1 MTGLVE
7 VGAPFESNE
16 LSLSDYVAIVRRRW
30 WLIATGAL
38 VLSLL
43 VFVVSMVQARVYEA
57 SSEVLLRTNANEQ
70 LFPSVPFTQSL
81 DVRRDALSEVD
92 YIESDQFLAAL
103 DEAGA
108 SADVQ
113 VGVPQVDAGDR
124 NQTGNVLRFTAT
136 GSSALAVADS
146 ANLAADTYVRLRQQ
160 DAMADF
166 ERRAQSEIAE
176 LTEKQRELDAL
187 NAPVAEL
194 QQRIELTT
202 DIDQAN
208 RLRDQLASLRADQ
221 NSFRIPLEQQIDTLS
236 NRVEESQLTQD
247 VLTTSGVS
255 ARVNQTAE
263 LPSSPTS
270 PKPLRNVLLALFAGA
285 FAGLL
290 ATLAWESLDDKLTGE
305 EDLDLL
311 GVTVLASV
319 PVDGDTV
326 DGPRLFASLPN
337 ATREVE
343 AYRTARAAL
352 NFASEGRLSSFV
364 VTSALPGEGKST
376 TSANLAVA
384 LSQAGQKTL
393 LIDAD
398 LRRPTLHK
406 YFGLP
411 NNVGLRSV
419 LEGSSEAND
428 VMTVTGY
435 GDMLALIGAGSPSP
449 YPSELLSSGRLA
461 SLIAAAKEVFD
472 VVIVDTPPL
481 FLVADAALVA
491 PAVDGIVLS
500 VTSGM
505 GESPASKKSNTR
517 RLLAAVQR
525 LRTPLLGVVLCGG
538 GQGSYGYGYRYGYYE
553 SDSPTTPAEN
563 GSAPFSGSQPAVPEP
578 GWVDDQINVSP

>member
-1 MTGLVE
+1 VTGLVE

-30 WLIATGAL
+30 WLIATFAL

-352 NFASEGRLSSFV
+352 NFASEGRPSSFV

-411 NNVGLRSV
+411 NNVGLRSI

-538 GQGSYGYGYRYGYYE
+538 GQGSYGYGYRYGYYV
-553 SDSPTTPAEN
+553 SDTPTTPAEN

>member
-30 WLIATGAL
+30 WLIATFAL

-352 NFASEGRLSSFV
+352 NFASEGRPSSFV

-538 GQGSYGYGYRYGYYE
+538 GQGSYGYGYRYGYYV
-553 SDSPTTPAEN
+553 SDTPTTPAEN

>member
-1 MTGLVE
+1 VTGLVE

-30 WLIATGAL
+30 WLIATFAL

-352 NFASEGRLSSFV
+352 NFASEGRPSSFV

-538 GQGSYGYGYRYGYYE
+538 GQGSYGYGYRYGYYV
-553 SDSPTTPAEN
+553 SDTPTTPAEN

>member
-1 MTGLVE
+1 VTGLVE

-352 NFASEGRLSSFV
+352 NFASEGRPSSFV

-411 NNVGLRSV
+411 NNVGLRSI

-538 GQGSYGYGYRYGYYE
+538 GQGSYGYGYRYGYYV
-553 SDSPTTPAEN
+553 SDTPTTPAEN